1 MMPVDTWGKK
11 FAIVPTPERT
21 TGDNIRFIGSED
33 RTSVSVRCSGGWRY
47 VFTFFVFMFC

>member
-21 TGDNIRFIGSED
+21 TGDNIRFVGSED
-33 RTSVSVRCSGGWRY
+33 GTSVSVLCSGGWRY
-47 VFTFFVFMFC
+47 VLS